1 MRTLQLSARRTV
13 LRDLLARWGLIVGDV
28 EPNEE
33 LCRVTQK
40 AERSL
45 EAWSE
50 ACKEHATNH
59 ADLWQRVPVRRVK

>member
-1 MRTLQLSARRTV
+1 V

-33 LCRVTQK
+33 LCRVAER

-45 EAWSE
+45 EDWIA
-50 ACKEHATNH
+50 ACREHIEQR
-59 ADLWQRVPVRRVK
+59 ADRAQPIPVRRIK

>member
-1 MRTLQLSARRTV
+1 V

-33 LCRVTQK
+33 LCRVAER

-45 EAWSE
+45 EDWSA
-50 ACKEHATNH
+50 ACKEHIEQR
-59 ADLWQRVPVRRVK
+59 ADRARPIPVRHVK

>member
-1 MRTLQLSARRTV
+1 M
-13 LRDLLARWGLIVGDV
+13 IVGDV

-45 EAWSE
+45 EAWNE
-50 ACKEHATNH
+50 AWKEHATNH